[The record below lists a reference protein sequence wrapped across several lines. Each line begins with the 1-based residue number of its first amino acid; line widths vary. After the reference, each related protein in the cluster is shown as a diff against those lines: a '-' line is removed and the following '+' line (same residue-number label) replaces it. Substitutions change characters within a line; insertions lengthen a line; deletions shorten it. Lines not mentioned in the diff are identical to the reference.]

1 MKSKTYHCR
10 QRAKER
16 YGLELNSGHI
26 AMFND
31 NIRRQKYTYLGRISN
46 TITDWLI
53 TYKSNVKL
61 IARYSSSKHRIVTFL
76 PKNSIEYGEII

>member
-1 MKSKTYHCR
+1 MKSKSYHCR
-10 QRAKER
+10 QRVKER
-16 YGLELNSGHI
+16 YNINLNYGHI

-31 NIRRQKYTYLGRISN
+31 NIRRQRYIFLSRISN

-53 TYKSNVKL
+53 TYKNNKL

-76 PKNSIEYGEII
+76 PKNSIEYGNKYV